1 MGWSPR
7 SLLSLFSNDLA
18 IDLGTANSLVFCKGR
33 GIVVSEPSIVA
44 VNQKNG
50 RVEAVGANAK
60 EMLGRTPG
68 NIVAIR
74 PMKDGVIA
82 DFEHTEKMLDHFIKK
97 AHGNRTFGVRPRI
110 VIGVPSEITQVEK
123 RAVRDS
129 AMKAKATEV
138 FLVEQAMMAAIGSG
152 LPITEPTGNMVVDIG
167 GGTADVAVISMAG
180 IVYSRSVRVAGNE
193 MDNAVTSYIKRK
205 YNLLIGE
212 RTAELIKIKIGT
224 AYPTDEIRSME
235 VKGRDL
241 VQGVPKTL
249 EIKSEE
255 IREALAE
262 PINAIVESVKMAL
275 EKTPPELSADIVDK
289 GIVLVGGGSML
300 SNLDVLL
307 REVTGLPVMLA
318 ENPLTAVAM
327 GTGRC
332 LDELRLLKEVAI
344 RC

>member
-44 VNQKNG
+44 VNQKTG

-60 EMLGRTPG
+60 DMLGRTPG

-97 AHGNRTFGVRPRI
+97 AHGNRSIGVRPRI

-138 FLVEQAMMAAIGSG
+138 YLVEQAMMAAIGSG

-193 MDNAVTSYIKRK
+193 MDSSVISYIKRK

-212 RTAELIKIKIGT
+212 RTSEEIKIEIGS
-224 AYPTDEIRSME
+224 AFPLDEELTME
-235 VKGRDL
+235 IKGRDL
-241 VQGVPKTL
+241 VEGVPKT
-249 EIKSEE
+249 ITISDEE

-262 PINAIVESVKMAL
+262 PVAAIIEAVRTAL
-275 EKTPPELSADIVDK
+275 EQTPPELSADIVDR
-289 GIVLVGGGSML
+289 GIVLTGGGAL
-300 SNLDVLL
+300 LKNLDKRL
-307 REVTGLPVMLA
+307 REETGLPVSIA
-318 ENPLTAVAM
+318 DDPLTSVVM
-327 GTGRC
+327 GTGRVLSDFNLLRKVS
-332 LDELRLLKEVAI
+332 LD
-344 RC
+344 